1 MVALF
6 ALFSLSVRQYTQPAR
21 VSVLFNVF
29 LTLTNRLMIVTV
41 AEKHRSH
48 GSAYKLSLGSHFA
61 SRADRGVRA
70 AALGQQQQCCS
81 TSLFLF
87 FCRQLFA
94 RFQGYDCGFAISLNA
109 ALRL

>member
-1 MVALF
+1 MGALF

-70 AALGQQQQCCS
+70 AVLGQQQQYS
-81 TSLFLF
+81 SLFFF